1 MPVQIGSS
9 RGLPKITLLSC
20 VYILRTR
27 KAWKTVLHDGSCCDF
42 VYATPAIRLLHNLT
56 FLQIP
61 RIITTTKP
69 IASILMS
76 HFPSTFFCSTA
87 ITGKFTVN
95 MDEMILEMMAFD
107 SSNPDKLWAHV
118 GYLR

>member
-1 MPVQIGSS
+1 M
-9 RGLPKITLLSC
+9 
-20 VYILRTR
+20 TR
-27 KAWKTVLHDGSCCDF
+27 KAWKTVLHDGSCL
-42 VYATPAIRLLHNLT
+42 YATPAIRLLHNLT

-61 RIITTTKP
+61 HIYYQDKTNSQYINV
-69 IASILMS
+69 S
-76 HFPSTFFCSTA
+76 FFKYIFSSTA

>member
-27 KAWKTVLHDGSCCDF
+27 KAWKTVLHDGSYCDF
-42 VYATPAIRLLHNLT
+42 VYARPAIRLLHNLT

-61 RIITTTKP
+61 HIYYQDKTNSQYINV
-69 IASILMS
+69 S
-76 HFPSTFFCSTA
+76 FFKYIFSSTA